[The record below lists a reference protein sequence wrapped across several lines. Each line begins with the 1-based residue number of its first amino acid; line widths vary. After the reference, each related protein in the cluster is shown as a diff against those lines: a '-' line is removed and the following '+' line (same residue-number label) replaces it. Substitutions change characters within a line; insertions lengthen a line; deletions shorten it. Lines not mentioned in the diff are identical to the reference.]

1 MHTLVRSNSAALKC
15 YEGAV
20 IYSRINI
27 HVSEDASSADQKLI
41 LLMRTNKWIRRKKA
55 NKK

>member
-20 IYSRINI
+20 IYPRINI
-27 HVSEDASSADQKLI
+27 HVSENASSADQKLI
-41 LLMRTNKWIRRKKA
+41 PASA
-55 NKK
+55 NQQVDLREEGK